1 MTSTKLTTL
10 TPKNCGLLVVDIQE
24 RMMRVIPAKDE
35 VVRNAV
41 LLLKT
46 ARQLQMP
53 VVATTQYVARIG
65 ELLPEITAEMVDD
78 TPLDKLEFGCFYNP
92 EIADHLAGYSA
103 VKSWI
108 VCGVETHICI
118 YQTVQGGLQRDYEM
132 WVPADAVYSRV
143 EKNYQT
149 GLTRISEIGG
159 VVANTEMIIY
169 ELLHKAGTADFKAL
183 LPFLK

>member
-1 MTSTKLTTL
+1 MSAKVTQPLRAEQ
-10 TPKNCGLLVVDIQE
+10 CGLLVVDIQE
-24 RMMRVIPAKDE
+24 RMMRVIPQKDE
-35 VVRNAV
+35 VVANSV

-46 ARQLQMP
+46 ARELNMP

-65 ELLPEITAEMVDD
+65 ELLPEVRQEIPDLQA
-78 TPLDKLEFGCFYNP
+78 LDKLEFGCFFNP
-92 EIADHLAGYSA
+92 EIARLLASYKS
-103 VKSWI
+103 VKTWI

-118 YQTVQGGLQRDYEM
+118 YQTVLGGVAQGYQI
-132 WVPADAVYSRV
+132 WVPADAVYSRT

-149 GLTRISEIGG
+149 GLSRIREIGG

-169 ELLHKAGTADFKAL
+169 ELLHRAGTPQFKAL